1 MVGKR
6 NLERALKNAQPKLK
20 SADVDVKVSW
30 RPYMLKPAST
40 WGSFPPEAQK
50 YGINKREWYM
60 QKFGPDRMAAIEPRL
75 RQAFENAG
83 IENFSMGGNTGPTMD
98 AHRLVAYAETLDTSG
113 DIQNALMEGLFSR
126 YFTQERAPCD
136 KEALLDACKEAGV
149 TDAES
154 VLEDS
159 SKFLL
164 DVEDQLRTYSRG
176 VSGVPHFII
185 SNGSSKR
192 LQFGGAQ
199 PPETFED
206 AFEELLE

>member
-40 WGSFPPEAQK
+40 LGSFPPEAQK

-83 IENFSMGGNTGPTMD
+83 IENFSMG
-98 AHRLVAYAETLDTSG
+98 
-113 DIQNALMEGLFSR
+113 
-126 YFTQERAPCD
+126 
-136 KEALLDACKEAGV
+136 
-149 TDAES
+149 
-154 VLEDS
+154 
-159 SKFLL
+159 
-164 DVEDQLRTYSRG
+164 
-176 VSGVPHFII
+176 
-185 SNGSSKR
+185 
-192 LQFGGAQ
+192 
-199 PPETFED
+199 
-206 AFEELLE
+206 